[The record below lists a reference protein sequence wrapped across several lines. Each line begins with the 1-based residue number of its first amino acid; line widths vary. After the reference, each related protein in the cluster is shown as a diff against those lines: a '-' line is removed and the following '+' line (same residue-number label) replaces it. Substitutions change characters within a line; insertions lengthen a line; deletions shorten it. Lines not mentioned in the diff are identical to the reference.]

1 MKYTVLIFICFA
13 AGCTQQMIVPNTT
26 STTVSEPSAISE
38 AAPVSADETEILA
51 EGMAAL
57 EYQGGI
63 DIARDHAIDD
73 ALRKAVEQGVGAY
86 INSETQV
93 SNFQLISDEIYSR
106 TRGYVSSYRIIDE
119 EQVGDLYRVVIRA
132 VVNTDGIENDLA
144 AIGILLGEQG
154 RPRVMVVVKE
164 FSEMSDLSDGSSM
177 GSIMFETMLLDH
189 FREQGFPVVDAATV
203 AGILEKDQLRLIL
216 EGDDRTAV
224 LIGLEVGAEIVIA
237 GTVLHSVN
245 SRIIAGSPREIYEF
259 QVSNRAINTRTGSV
273 LAGSAMTVAVPFSE
287 SQART
292 QAADSTA
299 NQLVSAILDGWI
311 QGENT
316 TVIVATN
323 ADFDNVQA
331 LRSELRLKL
340 RGVVDVITRDFIGS
354 RATLE
359 VISETSTE
367 EVIDE
372 ISSGELDVEFQVIQN
387 LSGKSIIGRMLW
399 NPFMNLTPIT
409 GVQALF
415 SIFSS
420 LAGCFPA
427 ERRMRCHVSCG

>member
-1 MKYTVLIFICFA
+1 MKYTALILICLA
-13 AGCTQQMIVPNTT
+13 AACTQQMIVPNTAST
-26 STTVSEPSAISE
+26 SVSQSSDVSEIT
-38 AAPVSADETEILA
+38 PVLPNETEILA
-51 EGMAAL
+51 EGIAAL

-93 SNFQLISDEIYSR
+93 NNFQLISDEIYSR
-106 TRGYVSSYRIIDE
+106 TRGYVSSYRIINE
-119 EQVGDLYRVVIRA
+119 EQDGDLYRVVIRA

-154 RPRVMVVVKE
+154 RPRIMVVVKE

-203 AGILEKDQLRLIL
+203 AGILEKDQIRLIL
-216 EGDDRTAV
+216 EGDDRTAA
-224 LIGLEVGAEIVIA
+224 LIGLEAGAEIIIT
-237 GTVLHSVN
+237 GTVLHRATSQM
-245 SRIIAGSPREIYEF
+245 IAGSPREIFEF

-273 LAGSAMTVAVPFSE
+273 LAGSAMTVALPFSE
-287 SQART
+287 SQARIR
-292 QAADSTA
+292 AADSTA
-299 NQLVSAILDGWI
+299 SQLASGILDGWI
-311 QGENT
+311 RGENI
-316 TVIVATN
+316 TVIVAAN
-323 ADFDNVQA
+323 ADFNDVQA

-340 RGVVDVITRDFIGS
+340 RGVLDVITRDFIGS

-372 ISSGELDVEFQVIQN
+372 ISSGELDVEFQ
-387 LSGKSIIGRMLW
+387 
-399 NPFMNLTPIT
+399 IT
-409 GVQALF
+409 GMSGNRVEI
-415 SIFSS
+415 IFT
-420 LAGCFPA
+420 
-427 ERRMRCHVSCG
+427 E

>member
-1 MKYTVLIFICFA
+1 MKYTALILICLA
-13 AGCTQQMIVPNTT
+13 AGCTQQMIVPNTA
-26 STTVSEPSAISE
+26 STPVSQSSAVSETM
-38 AAPVSADETEILA
+38 PVLSNETEILA
-51 EGMAAL
+51 EGVAAL
-57 EYQGGI
+57 EFQGGI

-93 SNFQLISDEIYSR
+93 NNFQLISDEIYSR
-106 TRGYVSSYRIIDE
+106 TRGYVSSYSIINE
-119 EQVGDLYRVVIRA
+119 EQDGDLYRVVIRA

-154 RPRVMVVVKE
+154 RPRVMIVVKE
-164 FSEMSDLSDGSSM
+164 FSEMSDLSDDSSM

-216 EGDDRTAV
+216 EGDNRTAV
-224 LIGLEVGAEIVIA
+224 LIGLEAGAEIIIA

-245 SRIIAGSPREIYEF
+245 SRIIAGAPREIYEF
-259 QVSNRAINTRTGSV
+259 QVSSRAINTRTGSV
-273 LAGSAMTVAVPFSE
+273 LAGSAMTVALPFSE

-292 QAADSTA
+292 QAVDSTA

-323 ADFDNVQA
+323 ADFDDVQA

-372 ISSGELDVEFQVIQN
+372 ISSGELDVEFQV
-387 LSGKSIIGRMLW
+387 
-399 NPFMNLTPIT
+399 T
-409 GVQALF
+409 GM
-415 SIFSS
+415 
-420 LAGCFPA
+420 AGNRLEIRFA
-427 ERRMRCHVSCG
+427 D

>member
-1 MKYTVLIFICFA
+1 
-13 AGCTQQMIVPNTT
+13 MIVPNTA
-26 STTVSEPSAISE
+26 STPVSQSSAVSETT
-38 AAPVSADETEILA
+38 PVLPNETEILV
-51 EGMAAL
+51 EGVAAL
-57 EYQGGI
+57 EFQGGI

-93 SNFQLISDEIYSR
+93 NNFQLISDEIYSR
-106 TRGYVSSYRIIDE
+106 TRGYVSSYRIINE
-119 EQVGDLYRVVIRA
+119 ERVGDLYRVVIRA

-164 FSEMSDLSDGSSM
+164 FSEMSDLSDDSSM

-189 FREQGFPVVDAATV
+189 FRQQGFPVVDAATV

-224 LIGLEVGAEIVIA
+224 LIGLEAGAEIVVV

-273 LAGSAMTVAVPFSE
+273 LAGSAMTMVLPFSE

-323 ADFDNVQA
+323 ADFDDVQA

-372 ISSGELDVEFQVIQN
+372 ISSGELDVEFQV
-387 LSGKSIIGRMLW
+387 
-399 NPFMNLTPIT
+399 T
-409 GVQALF
+409 GM
-415 SIFSS
+415 
-420 LAGCFPA
+420 AGNRVEIRFA
-427 ERRMRCHVSCG
+427 D